1 MSVFLRKQNLKK
13 GVYLS
18 FIEAFYDSKTKN
30 TIQKHILMGLIYIL
44 KLIERMMNY
53 LTEQN
58 IKNIFDAVQQN
69 RNKILN

>member
-18 FIEAFYDSKTKN
+18 FIEAFYDSNTKN
-30 TIQKHILMGLIYIL
+30 TSKTSFDGTNVYFEIDRENDEL
-44 KLIERMMNY
+44 

-58 IKNIFDAVQQN
+58 IKNIFKAVPQHMT
-69 RNKILN
+69 KILN

>member
-53 LTEQN
+53 
-58 IKNIFDAVQQN
+58 
-69 RNKILN
+69 

>member
-18 FIEAFYDSKTKN
+18 FIEAF
-30 TIQKHILMGLIYIL
+30 TILKQRTHQKHILMKLIYIL

-53 LTEQN
+53 YP
-58 IKNIFDAVQQN
+58 
-69 RNKILN
+69 NKI